1 MAGQLQGYK
10 IYGETISGNTP
21 SESAEMATFFNKLP
35 PHIKSVAIHVRNEGI
50 RDARLISKMRLEGG
64 FVKGCPDIIVPG
76 CPTLLIEMKSRSK
89 SSKVSNEQ
97 IKYLDSAYE
106 LGAMCCICY
115 GYEAAMEALQEWE
128 LQNTGRSSRPAQ

>member
-1 MAGQLQGYK
+1 MAGGDGQLQSYK
-10 IYGETISGNTP
+10 IYGAADMDKAP

-89 SSKVSNEQ
+89 TSKISDEQ
-97 IKYLDSAYE
+97 VKYLERASD
-106 LGAMCCICY
+106 LGAMSCICY
-115 GYEAAMEALQEWE
+115 GWEAAMQALKDWEALQCR
-128 LQNTGRSSRPAQ
+128 G